1 MLVETDLKWGL
12 RGTIANNTISAKDL
26 NNNTAMSYMGM
37 PYGPD
42 CYFPRKDAVDRIL
55 NDVRNVPEDKLQ
67 LMDMTDE
74 FRYMHAYWK
83 PLRPEEDYNRKNLN
97 YIMDLVHRNIDPSF
111 RANISVKSRGDLH
124 EYFTY
129 HLCSTGSLGEPAIL
143 YGRDSLKC
151 GLCASEAKGVYSGVG
166 EAMAQGVGMAAEIA
180 ADQALKGIQAED
192 ILVPF
197 ILAYGQSVQFGAVFV
212 IDPSF
217 PCPMSLS
224 TSLSLLSW
232 EGCSQVIDL
241 SIMFYIFLNNTVC

>member
-1 MLVETDLKWGL
+1 
-12 RGTIANNTISAKDL
+12 
-26 NNNTAMSYMGM
+26 MSYMGM

-55 NDVRNVPEDKLQ
+55 NDVSNVPKDKLQ

-83 PLRPEEDYNRKNLN
+83 PSRPEEDYNTKNLN

-111 RANISVKSRGDLH
+111 RANISVKSGVDLH

-129 HLCSTGSLGEPAIL
+129 HLCSKGSLGEPAIL

-166 EAMAQGVGMAAEIA
+166 EALAQGVGMAAEIA
-180 ADQALKGIQAED
+180 ADQALKGIQAKD

-197 ILAYGQSVQFGAVFV
+197 ILVFDHSVQFGAVFV

-217 PCPMSLS
+217 PCPFFLS
-224 TSLSLLSW
+224 TSLSLLSR
-232 EGCSQVIDL
+232 EGRTQVTTQLTCLLCFIFIKRYCALGL
-241 SIMFYIFLNNTVC
+241 SLDCGSSSPL